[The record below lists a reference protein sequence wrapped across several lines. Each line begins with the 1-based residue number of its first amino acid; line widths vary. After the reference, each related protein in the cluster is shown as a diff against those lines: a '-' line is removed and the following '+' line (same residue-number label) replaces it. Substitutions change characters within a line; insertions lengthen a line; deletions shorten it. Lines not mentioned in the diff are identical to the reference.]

1 LRSTVVKI
9 YEFVL
14 PCKNVQAICQ
24 GIDGTVAAAAAA
36 AAAVLS
42 LLQIRHQVMLLL
54 GADAGRWLDYG
65 QQPATNQRR
74 DTAPQSA
81 NSKDAE
87 S

>member
-24 GIDGTVAAAAAA
+24 GIDGTVAAAA

-81 NSKDAE
+81 NSKDSE